1 MYTRTF
7 TFTDYDGVERT
18 EKHSFYLN
26 KAEVMK
32 FLMTEGDYTLDK
44 VMERLSQER
53 NGKKI
58 MQIVDS
64 FIHLAYGRKSLDG
77 RKFEKKEEYW
87 DDFCQTEAYSE
98 LFSEMVT
105 DASKFAEFVNNV
117 IPKDLASEVD
127 RILKENP
134 ERIPDDLKNGIVDV

>member
-7 TFTDYDGVERT
+7 TFTDYDGAERT

-26 KAEVMK
+26 KAELMK

-58 MQIVDS
+58 MEIVDN
-64 FIHLAYGRKSLDG
+64 FIHMSYGRKSLDG
-77 RKFEKKEEYW
+77 RRFEKKEEYW
-87 DDFCQTEAYSE
+87 EDFCQTEAYSE
-98 LFSEMVT
+98 LFTEMVT
-105 DASKFAEFVNNV
+105 DARKFAEFVNKVVPEN
-117 IPKDLASEVD
+117 LASEID
-127 RILKENP
+127 KILKQYP
-134 ERIPDDLKNGIVDV
+134 DGIPDDMKNGVINV